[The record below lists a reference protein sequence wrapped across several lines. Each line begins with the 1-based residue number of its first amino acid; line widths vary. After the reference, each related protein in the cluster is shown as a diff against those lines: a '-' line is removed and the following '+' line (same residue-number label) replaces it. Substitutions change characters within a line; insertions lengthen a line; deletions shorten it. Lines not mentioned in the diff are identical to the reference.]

1 MNLTVQSIEIREPHK
16 LLQVRYQKMAELAEG
31 GEVSLGA
38 HREVFAPGDDVT
50 GAAPEVQQQA
60 ALLWTPEV
68 IATFEA
74 ARAAQ

>member
-16 LLQVRYQKMAELAEG
+16 LLQVRYQKTAELAQG
-31 GEVSLGA
+31 GAVSLGA

-68 IATFEA
+68 IAAFEA
-74 ARAAQ
+74 SKGAE